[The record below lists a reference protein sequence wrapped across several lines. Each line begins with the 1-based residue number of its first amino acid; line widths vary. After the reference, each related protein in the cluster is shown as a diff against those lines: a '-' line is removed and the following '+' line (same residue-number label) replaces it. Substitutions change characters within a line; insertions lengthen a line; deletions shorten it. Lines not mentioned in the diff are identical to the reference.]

1 MGTTTGRS
9 VVIQGDAGRAGDV
22 VVFLPPAG
30 SVTSPYFPIGE
41 LLPGSLPAAH
51 CETPGRG
58 RLAAEE
64 PPGSVHGAADHWAAE
79 LADALP
85 GRRLHFF
92 GHSLGALYA
101 YELTLRFE
109 TRPVCEAASLSVS
122 GAREPGSTP
131 RSLLATAFAALRTPG
146 QQDGVTERWMD
157 RDLQM
162 RGEYRTAHQ
171 AVRAPLALLC
181 GTSDPFARPAE
192 MEQWKRFTTGPHL
205 GMFTFPGGHD
215 YYLSGQQAVAE
226 AITRIVDHSRHPDP
240 SRPSIPK

>member
-1 MGTTTGRS
+1 MGASTQRS
-9 VVIQGDAGRAGDV
+9 IVFQGDADSADDV
-22 VVFLPPAG
+22 IVFLPPAG
-30 SVTSPYFPIGE
+30 SVTSPYFPIGD
-41 LLPGSLPAAH
+41 LLADTLPAVH

-64 PPGSVHGAADHWAAE
+64 PPGSVHGAADRWAAE
-79 LADALP
+79 LAEALP

-109 TRPVCEAASLSVS
+109 ARPECEAASLSAS

-131 RSLLATAFAALRTPG
+131 RSLLTTAFAALRAPDR
-146 QQDGVTERWMD
+146 QDGAGEQWMD
-157 RDLQM
+157 RDLRM

-192 MEQWKRFTTGPHL
+192 MEQWQRFTSGPYL
-205 GMFTFPGGHD
+205 GLSTFRGGHD
-215 YYLSGQQAVAE
+215 YYLSDPRAIAE
-226 AITRIVDHSRHPDP
+226 VITRTVHHSRHPEGITHP
-240 SRPSIPK
+240 E